1 MRLNQHKFQ
10 AWLKSKKPDTIV
22 GEHRDCHSCPIAN
35 FYLETSGGCEIVI
48 FDRGNDYRIDRG
60 NDARLP
66 PRWVSRFIS
75 EVEGQDENEIT
86 ASRALEILAECAA

>member
-1 MRLNQHKFQ
+1 MIRGGSASSSRPAIISRL
-10 AWLKSKKPDTIV
+10 
-22 GEHRDCHSCPIAN
+22 C
-35 FYLETSGGCEIVI
+35 GCNIVI
-48 FDRGNDYRIDRG
+48 FDRGDDYRIDRG

-75 EVEGQDENEIT
+75 EVDGQDENEIT